1 MKRETNRIVACLLAV
16 LMVITMLPE
25 TVFAAESTVVIS
37 TADQLLAFADEVN
50 GGDTYAGK
58 TVQLTEDINLGGETS
73 PWTPI
78 GSFGGTFDGA
88 GHVISGMYING
99 AESNQALFAKVSN
112 DAVIKN
118 LIVQGDIISSGG
130 TLAGIVAENNGTI
143 ENCASSVNIT
153 ATGGN
158 FVHFCGGITADNSGT
173 VTSCCFT
180 GIIAK
185 DGGSAI
191 GGLVGRNFS
200 GTVTDCYNTGS
211 VSSSAGSH
219 VGGVIGQSRGSTT
232 VRNLY
237 NVGKIAGQTNVGAV
251 IGQDQNSSGTSNL
264 YYLAGSAEYGV
275 GESKDTTGCLSESDM
290 KNGTLLSKLG
300 AAFQSDEDGIN
311 SGYPVLSWQKVVPD
325 VIIGTYEQLLV
336 FAEAVNGGNS
346 YAGKRIKLD
355 VNIDLGGKNNPW
367 TPIGSTSAP
376 FEGIFDGGYH
386 VISGLYIVS
395 GSNVGLFGNVKDGTV
410 KNLVVDGSVTGSQN
424 VGGVA
429 GSLNGGTAENCGN
442 RATVAGSN
450 AVGGVAGGLNGG
462 CTVKSCFNTGTV
474 SGTTGYIGGVAG
486 QGANNC
492 TVTDCYNT
500 GAVSGP
506 ATVGGVLGGH
516 KAYSTKAENCYN
528 SGAVTGTGTD
538 NNIGPVVGKTRGDVT
553 NCYYLENSANYNSNN
568 YGTSFTGKLAASQ
581 LGGAFADGDVY
592 PVLTW
597 EEKIDTTEPVL
608 PGFVESTERSKEL
621 ADLIR
626 AAVNSAK
633 SHNGVGSGTLLGN
646 DKFKSGASS
655 TGTDWMAL
663 AMGRF
668 GYYDVHGEYR
678 HLIDDGSG
686 YADYLDAM
694 KAYIEKTYA
703 EQNGILNSAK
713 ATEWHRAVLAIMAL
727 GGDPTHFGVYNGKP
741 IDLIADGSYNCVIS
755 GGPGKQ
761 GINGW
766 IFGLIAMDTGM
777 FEVPEDA
784 QYSRE
789 DFITEILKLQL
800 SDGVGGNTYGGWV
813 LSGAYGAKSDI
824 DITAMAIQAL
834 APYYNNNT
842 VYTYTNTGS
851 KEQRSV
857 TVRQCVDEALDVLSS
872 RMDRNGGF
880 SSWGSANVE
889 GISQVLVALCSLGI
903 DPATDAR
910 FVTSSGKTLLDGLM
924 QFRLTDGGFCHIL
937 GSEWNYM
944 ANDQATYALASY
956 WRLENGMRALYDMR
970 GNFTEEQR
978 SAIDA
983 AVTAIDGLPD
993 PSDENY
999 KAKIKEA
1006 LNVFQEVP
1014 AGERRYVGNYS
1025 SLAAALDLIGGED
1038 KLDTLDHYVVRIRV
1052 SKQPNKQKYFE
1063 GDLFDPSGMEVT
1075 AAFSDGTEQ
1084 TVSGYRCA
1092 PSSALTLDD
1101 KEITVIYGVLKTTVS
1116 ITVEEKLPWNGSGT
1130 AEDPYLIETPDDLVI
1145 LDDYVRNKE
1154 NSGTSVKGLDTR
1166 GMYFKMTRDINLANV
1181 QYWHAIGADHSYQ
1194 SLGFCGH
1201 FDGDG
1206 HQIWNLN
1213 TEPGYSVSGLFGNL
1227 GDGAVI
1233 ENVGI
1238 ASGNIGGDNTMC
1250 TNHGG
1255 IAAKAIGNATIRNCW
1270 NYASV
1275 TGGFG
1280 VGGILGCIVSPV
1292 AGRTPITVT
1301 IESCYNA
1308 GKITTSNDGG
1318 GIVGRVGEGNA
1329 TDKKCRTVIKNCYNV
1344 GEITGSGTFGNG
1356 GIVGTV
1362 RYCSSE
1368 TVTELENCYNAG
1380 KVNGKVSGA
1389 VIGSVPL
1396 SKAKLENV
1404 YYLTGICAQEV
1415 GVYQDEGK
1423 DCEHTIEGTAQVK
1436 SADEMR
1442 TDDFVTALGDA
1453 FAKDADSINAGY
1465 PILKGQQAL
1474 GEEPPV
1480 RAGLEI
1486 GTEDELMD
1494 FAERVNN
1501 GENFANRTVAL
1512 TANLDLS
1519 YVLWTPIGL
1528 SEKLAFAG
1536 TFDGQGFCIDNL
1548 YSSLGGLFGYAADSA
1563 VIRNVGVA
1571 SGEIGR
1577 EAGYSSFFGGILGW
1591 SNGADVI
1598 NCWNG
1603 TDIYCGSYSGGVV
1616 GTVRGGES
1624 VISGCFNC
1632 GNVTGPES
1640 STHLGGIVGHLDTGH
1655 PVTVEDCYNLGDI
1668 AGGYSVGGI
1677 VGALQDGPH
1686 TVTRCYNAGA
1696 VQAITVNPNMSGR
1709 AGAIVGDS
1717 TRTENTVED
1726 CYYLDGSCDEGGI
1739 NKDAGIRDTTVPLDD
1754 VKMKDGTL
1762 LSALGDAFKADPYA
1776 LVSGGYP
1783 LLIWQKT
1790 EEAGAVDEVISLID
1804 AIGEVTIDREDA
1816 IRAAREAYDA
1826 LDDEALQ
1833 ALVTNYET
1841 LTKAEEKLQAL
1852 KDAAEPS
1859 DPDDPSNPSDP
1870 SKPTDLSDPSKPTDP
1885 SDPSDPSKPADPSDP
1900 SDPGASS
1907 PSSPSDPSG
1916 SGNPSGDSSSPQT
1929 GDTTPLPFYLFLML
1943 VSGLA
1948 VTVLSVSGKKQ
1959 IKR

>member
-1 MKRETNRIVACLLAV
+1 MKRRSNRVVAGLLAL
-16 LMVITMLPE
+16 LMVITMLPA
-25 TVFAAESTVVIS
+25 TVFAADDVHVIS
-37 TADQLLAFADEVN
+37 SAAELLAFADE
-50 GGDTYAGK
+50 
-58 TVQLTEDINLGGETS
+58 
-73 PWTPI
+73 
-78 GSFGGTFDGA
+78 
-88 GHVISGMYING
+88 
-99 AESNQALFAKVSN
+99 
-112 DAVIKN
+112 
-118 LIVQGDIISSGG
+118 
-130 TLAGIVAENNGTI
+130 
-143 ENCASSVNIT
+143 
-153 ATGGN
+153 
-158 FVHFCGGITADNSGT
+158 
-173 VTSCCFT
+173 
-180 GIIAK
+180 
-185 DGGSAI
+185 
-191 GGLVGRNFS
+191 
-200 GTVTDCYNTGS
+200 
-211 VSSSAGSH
+211 
-219 VGGVIGQSRGSTT
+219 
-232 VRNLY
+232 
-237 NVGKIAGQTNVGAV
+237 
-251 IGQDQNSSGTSNL
+251 
-264 YYLAGSAEYGV
+264 
-275 GESKDTTGCLSESDM
+275 
-290 KNGTLLSKLG
+290 
-300 AAFQSDEDGIN
+300 
-311 SGYPVLSWQKVVPD
+311 
-325 VIIGTYEQLLV
+325 
-336 FAEAVNGGNS
+336 VNGGNS

-386 VISGLYIVS
+386 VISGLYIAS
-395 GSNVGLFGNVKDGTV
+395 GSNVGLFGNVKGGTV
-410 KNLVVDGSVTGSQN
+410 KNLVVEGSVTGSSNVSGIVGYLDNGNIQN
-424 VGGVA
+424 
-429 GSLNGGTAENCGN
+429 SGN
-442 RATVAGSN
+442 RATVTGGSN
-450 AVGGVAGGLNGG
+450 VGGVVGSVNNT
-462 CTVKSCFNTGTV
+462 CKIESCFNTGSITA
-474 SGTTGYIGGVAG
+474 TTGYIGGVTGQHWRAG
-486 QGANNC
+486 VVEN
-492 TVTDCYNT
+492 CYNV
-500 GAVSGP
+500 GAVTGP
-506 ATVGGVLGGH
+506 ATVGGVTGGH
-516 KAYSTKAENCYN
+516 QASSPTLTNCYN
-528 SGAVTGTGTD
+528 AGVVIDSAGNGNYVCAVLGRARSQTITNCFYIKNDGAVDEKEGITE
-538 NNIGPVVGKTRGDVT
+538 VES
-553 NCYYLENSANYNSNN
+553 L
-568 YGTSFTGKLAASQ
+568 LASQ
-581 LGGAFADGDVY
+581 LSGAFADGDVY

-597 EEKIDTTEPVL
+597 EEKIDAAEPVL

-646 DKFKSGASS
+646 DKFLSGASS

-663 AMGRF
+663 GMGRF

-727 GGDPTHFGVYNGKP
+727 GGDPTDFGTYNGKP

-777 FEVPEDA
+777 FEVSEDA
-784 QYSRE
+784 PYSRE
-789 DFITEILKLQL
+789 NFITEILKLQL

-834 APYYNNNT
+834 APYYNDST

-880 SSWGSANVE
+880 SSWGSTNVE

-910 FVTSSGKTLLDGLM
+910 FIASSGKTLLDGLK
-924 QFRLTDGGFCHIL
+924 QFRLPDGGFCHIL
-937 GSEWNYM
+937 GSEWNSM
-944 ANDQATYALASY
+944 ANDQATYALVSY

-983 AVTAIDGLPD
+983 AVAAIADLPD
-993 PSDENY
+993 PFDENY

-1006 LNVFQEVP
+1006 LKVFQAVP

-1038 KLDTLDHYVVRIRV
+1038 KLETNDPYAVRIQV
-1052 SKQPNKQKYFE
+1052 TKQPNKQKYFE
-1063 GDLFDPSGMEVT
+1063 GDLFDPSGMEVA

-1084 TVSGYRCA
+1084 TVSGYRCV

-1166 GMYFKMTRDINLANV
+1166 EMYFKMAQDINLANV

-1194 SLGFCGH
+1194 FLGFCGH

-1213 TEPGYSVSGLFGNL
+1213 TAPGYTVSGLFGKL

-1238 ASGNIGGDNTMC
+1238 ASGNIGGDNTIGS
-1250 TNHGG
+1250 NHGG
-1255 IAAKAIGNATIRNCW
+1255 IAAKAIGSATIRNCW

-1280 VGGILGCIVSPV
+1280 VGGILGCIDSPE
-1292 AGRTPITVT
+1292 ASGTDKPITVT
-1301 IESCYNA
+1301 IENCYNA
-1308 GKITTSNDGG
+1308 GKIMTPYDGG

-1344 GEITGSGTFGNG
+1344 GEISGSGTFGNG

-1389 VIGSVPL
+1389 VIGSAPL

-1404 YYLTGICAQEV
+1404 YYLTGTCAQDI
-1415 GVYQDEGK
+1415 GVYQDDRK
-1423 DCEHTIEGTAQVK
+1423 DCEQTIEGTAQVK

-1465 PILKGQQAL
+1465 PILRGQQAL

-1519 YVLWTPIGL
+1519 NVLWTPIGL
-1528 SEKLAFAG
+1528 SEEFPFAG
-1536 TFDGQGFCIDNL
+1536 TFNGQGFCIDNL

-1577 EAGYSSFFGGILGW
+1577 EAGYCSFFGGILGW

-1603 TDIYCGSYSGGVV
+1603 TDITCGSYSGGVV

-1624 VISGCFNC
+1624 VISGCFNR
-1632 GNVTGPES
+1632 GSVTGPES
-1640 STHLGGIVGHLDTGH
+1640 STHLGGIVGHLDPGH

-1668 AGGYSVGGI
+1668 AGGYNVGGI

-1686 TVTRCYNAGA
+1686 TVTRCYNAGT

-1709 AGAIVGDS
+1709 AGAIVGNS
-1717 TRTENTVED
+1717 TSKNTVKD
-1726 CYYLDGSCDEGGI
+1726 CYYLDGSCEEGGI
-1739 NKDAGIRDTTVPLDD
+1739 NKAAGIRDTTVSLDD
-1754 VKMKDGTL
+1754 AQMKDGTL
-1762 LSALGDAFKADPYA
+1762 MAALGDAFQADPYA
-1776 LVSGGYP
+1776 LVNGGYP

-1790 EEAGAVDEVISLID
+1790 EEADAVDEVISLID
-1804 AIGEVTIDREDA
+1804 AIGEVTMDREDA

-1826 LDDEALQ
+1826 LDDETLQ

-1841 LTKAEEKLQAL
+1841 LTEAEKKLQAL

-1859 DPDDPSNPSDP
+1859 DPEEPSNPSEP
-1870 SKPTDLSDPSKPTDP
+1870 SKPT
-1885 SDPSDPSKPADPSDP
+1885 
-1900 SDPGASS
+1900 DPGASS
-1907 PSSPSDPSG
+1907 PSSPLDPSG
-1916 SGNPSGDSSSPQT
+1916 SGNSSGDSSSPQT
-1929 GDTTPLPFYLFLML
+1929 GDTTPLPFYLSLML

-1948 VTVLSVSGKKQ
+1948 ATTLSVSGKRQK
-1959 IKR
+1959 KR